1 MEDIPSSKRQR
12 EDSDELPESPE
23 VKRLRDDLFLDML
36 DDDVDA
42 GDRDS
47 TVQDLASVMKSLEEE
62 IGLPAPAAVV
72 EDVQPDLGFL
82 LGASDDELG
91 LPPAPVSSE
100 EDGEDVDVVI
110 GGLEAEGCVYG
121 DQIWGFDDEIFDGGL
136 GFGVRMEE
144 RDVAG
149 DDGVLFDGGL
159 FDYSDV
165 VCGPSDLGDRSWRVE
180 SLPAV

>member
-1 MEDIPSSKRQR
+1 MEDVPTSKRPR
-12 EDSDELPESPE
+12 EESEESPE

-36 DDDVDA
+36 DDDADA
-42 GDRDS
+42 GDRDPA
-47 TVQDLASVMKSLEEE
+47 VQGLASVMKSLEEE
-62 IGLPAPAAVV
+62 IGLPAPVV
-72 EDVQPDLGFL
+72 EEAQPDLGFL

-91 LPPAPVSSE
+91 LPPAPLSSE
-100 EDGEDVDVVI
+100 EDGEDVEVVTGAVDVEY
-110 GGLEAEGCVYG
+110 GGYG

-144 RDVAG
+144 RDGAG

-165 VCGPSDLGDRSWRVE
+165 GCGPSDLGDRSWRME
-180 SLPAV
+180 TLPAV